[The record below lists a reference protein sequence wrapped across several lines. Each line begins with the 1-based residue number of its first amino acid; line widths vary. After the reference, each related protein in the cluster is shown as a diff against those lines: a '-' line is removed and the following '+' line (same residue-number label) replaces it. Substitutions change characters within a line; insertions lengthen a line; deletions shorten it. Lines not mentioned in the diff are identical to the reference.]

1 MTKSNT
7 GKISVSLN
15 KENNTKCSCKEKIQY
30 TTALIFL
37 FTGIVM
43 CFMSFFMSKEGDVG
57 SGALTYLGESV
68 AFCSGVFC
76 INIYVRSKVSEAEV
90 RINDKIDRKMRKI
103 DDLVADDNYIDD

>member
-1 MTKSNT
+1 MPKQTIQSANCT
-7 GKISVSLN
+7 Y
-15 KENNTKCSCKEKIQY
+15 KEKIQY
-30 TTALIFL
+30 ITALIFL

-76 INIYVRSKVSEAEV
+76 INIYVRSKVSEVET
-90 RINDKIDRKMRKI
+90 RLNHKIDRKMKKV
-103 DDLVADDNYIDD
+103 DDLIIDEDTEL

>member
-1 MTKSNT
+1 MPKQTTQSAN
-7 GKISVSLN
+7 
-15 KENNTKCSCKEKIQY
+15 CSCKEKIQY

-57 SGALTYLGESV
+57 SGALTYLGEAV

-76 INIYVRSKVSEAEV
+76 INIYVRSKVSEAET
-90 RINDKIDRKMRKI
+90 RLNHKIDRKMKKV
-103 DDLVADDNYIDD
+103 DDLIIDEDTEL